1 MPVKRVTRDERATE
15 TDAPD
20 DLYDEENET
29 YEDEDDFD
37 EDEDS
42 DEDEDEDAEDAD
54 AEEDVPARG
63 RRSRALSAVTA
74 GKAGLRHISDLT
86 SKEVEGVTFVRPAED
101 GWQVGVEVVED
112 RRIPSSGD
120 ILALYEVE
128 MDQEGNLLSY
138 RRTRRYK
145 RGSGDNS

>member
-1 MPVKRVTRDERATE
+1 M
-15 TDAPD
+15 
-20 DLYDEENET
+20 
-29 YEDEDDFD
+29 
-37 EDEDS
+37 
-42 DEDEDEDAEDAD
+42 
-54 AEEDVPARG
+54 
-63 RRSRALSAVTA
+63 TA
-74 GKAGLRHISDLT
+74 SKAGLRHISDLT

-101 GWQVGVEVVED
+101 DWQVGVEVVED

>member
-29 YEDEDDFD
+29 YEDEDEDDFD
-37 EDEDS
+37 DDEDS
-42 DEDEDEDAEDAD
+42 DEDAEDEDAE
-54 AEEDVPARG
+54 EEDVPARG

-101 GWQVGVEVVED
+101 DWQVGVEVVED

>member
-1 MPVKRVTRDERATE
+1 MPVKRGTRDKRATE
-15 TDAPD
+15 TESSD
-20 DLYDEENET
+20 DLYEEDEDETYDEEEEDDF
-29 YEDEDDFD
+29 EDEDDFEE
-37 EDEDS
+37 EDEPP
-42 DEDEDEDAEDAD
+42 EDTRRAS
-54 AEEDVPARG
+54 

-86 SKEVEGVTFVRPAED
+86 SKEVEGVTFVRPTED

-138 RRTRRYK
+138 HRTRRYK
-145 RGSGDNS
+145 RGSGDNCGAS